1 MLKLFPIFIG
11 WRSFTSGSD
20 SNLVSFISFLS
31 ISGLALGTAL
41 LILVMSVMN
50 GFEREMESTILGSV
64 PHVQIF
70 KEDGVN
76 NISALTQLLE
86 SDPNDK

>member
-50 GFEREMESTILGSV
+50 GFEFLKMIVLSCKT
-64 PHVQIF
+64 HVQIF

-76 NISALTQLLE
+76 NISALTQ
-86 SDPNDK
+86 STRI